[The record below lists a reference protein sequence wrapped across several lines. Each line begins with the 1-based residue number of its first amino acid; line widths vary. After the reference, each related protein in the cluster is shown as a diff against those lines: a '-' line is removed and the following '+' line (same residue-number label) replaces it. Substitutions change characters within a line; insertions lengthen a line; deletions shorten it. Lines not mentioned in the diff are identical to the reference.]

1 MHAGV
6 ERAVLDLGE
15 LPDKIH
21 FLPGHWSVFIYL
33 LNMKTVIFF
42 FKGFMSLCFKQL
54 FFFFRNFHYGF

>member
-54 FFFFRNFHYGF
+54 FFFL